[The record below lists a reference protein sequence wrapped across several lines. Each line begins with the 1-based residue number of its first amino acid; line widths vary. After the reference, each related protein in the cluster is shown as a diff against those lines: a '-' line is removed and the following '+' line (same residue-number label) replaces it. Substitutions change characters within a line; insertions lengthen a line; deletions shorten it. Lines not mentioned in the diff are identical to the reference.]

1 MGENY
6 NPPLDAQK
14 GPSKQD
20 DNPTLLFLG
29 GIK

>member
-1 MGENY
+1 MVENY
-6 NPPLDAQK
+6 NPLLYAQK

-20 DNPTLLFLG
+20 DNPTLLSLG